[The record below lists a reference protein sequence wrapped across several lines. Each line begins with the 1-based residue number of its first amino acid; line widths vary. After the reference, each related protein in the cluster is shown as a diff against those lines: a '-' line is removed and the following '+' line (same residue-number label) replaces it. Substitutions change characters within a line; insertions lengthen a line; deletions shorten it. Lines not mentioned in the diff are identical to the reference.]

1 MASNVS
7 AGCIE
12 DFIEPRRD
20 TMNPDSPPWV
30 IIDLGFSGSSRSCG
44 ITINGSRIPDPLEG
58 YRSTSSK
65 PKRPGDKHYG
75 MLCPAITEWLSTHY
89 SPEKPGAINL
99 MIEAPLSMAFT
110 KRSASGDRLRGARQG
125 NPIARIPDRLEGTDT
140 NGRAQVHQR
149 LWYTQ
154 PASGLM
160 IASIRLIQ
168 ELATALDGWDIRL
181 FEGFVS
187 FKKGDEPKGHWR
199 DTREL
204 WRALPEDPAPFE
216 PSIHPIVDPQE
227 GTVESILGLVNM
239 STSSDVPP
247 ILRITGSSGNKIT
260 ELYAAPRN

>member
-12 DFIEPRRD
+12 DLIEPRRD

-125 NPIARIPDRLEGTDT
+125 NPIARIPDRLECTNTD
-140 NGRAQVHQR
+140 GKAQVQQR

-227 GTVESILGLVNM
+227 GRVESILGLVNM
-239 STSSDVPP
+239 GSSSGVPP
-247 ILRITGSSGNKIT
+247 ILRITGSSGNIVIERYT
-260 ELYAAPRN
+260 AYS

>member
-1 MASNVS
+1 MTSNVK
-7 AGCIE
+7 AGRIE
-12 DFIEPRRD
+12 ELTKPSQDTNRD
-20 TMNPDSPPWV
+20 GPPWV
-30 IIDLGFSGSSRSCG
+30 IVDIGFSGGTRSCG

-58 YRSTSSK
+58 YRSTSST
-65 PKRPGDKHYG
+65 PNELGDKHYG

-125 NPIARIPDRLEGTDT
+125 NPIARIPDRLECTNTD
-140 NGRAQVHQR
+140 GKAQVQQR

-227 GTVESILGLVNM
+227 GRVESILGLVNM
-239 STSSDVPP
+239 GSSSGVPP
-247 ILRITGSSGNKIT
+247 ILRITGSSGNIVIERYT
-260 ELYAAPRN
+260 AYS